1 MRILLSLSILLL
13 VLAVPTLAQDE
24 PVPLHPTA
32 TQRAEQTD
40 AAEPAVVPGAEQV
53 VPGGV
58 DILRTSG
65 LEFLINVLYAIA
77 AIFFVFGLKMLSSP
91 RTARQGNMVA
101 SFGMLVAVLITLFS
115 DEMFQTTGGVA
126 TVIAG
131 FVVGGLIG
139 LIAAKRVPM
148 TGMPEMV
155 ALFNGSGGIASAI
168 VAMAEY
174 WHGDLST
181 LLMDTRI
188 TIALSVLIGMVTF
201 TGSFIA
207 FLKLRGQWIPLWWAG
222 KEPAKDRQGNV
233 KKDDAGNVVMD
244 WKQYLKMGNPLTFP
258 AQHLLNLVLVI
269 VAVLLGV
276 VMATAPGHWEL
287 ILLILLAGVLGVL
300 ITIPIGGADMP
311 VVVSLL
317 NSYSGLAA
325 CAAGFV
331 LQNKGLIISGSLV
344 GASGLILTNIMCK
357 AMNRSLFN
365 VMAGGFG
372 QDAAAAGGTSMEG
385 KTVRQMDAEEAAMV
399 LEASQ
404 KVFVIPGYGMAV
416 AQAQHAVAEMAQLLA
431 DKDIEVKFGV
441 HPVAGRMPGHMNV
454 LLAEA
459 NVPYEQLADLELN
472 SEMDQCDVALIIGAN
487 DVVNPDARRPDSQ
500 IAGMPIFDVDKARTV
515 MVCKR
520 SLNPG
525 FAGIQ
530 NPLFFNE
537 NTVMLFG
544 DAKKMVSGIVNEL
557 KGG

>member
-1 MRILLSLSILLL
+1 MT
-13 VLAVPTLAQDE
+13 TLA
-24 PVPLHPTA
+24 T
-32 TQRAEQTD
+32 
-40 AAEPAVVPGAEQV
+40 
-53 VPGGV
+53 
-58 DILRTSG
+58 ISG
-65 LEFLINVLYAIA
+65 LLAQVSSAPVTQTALAAPASGVRDFLVKVIYAIA

-91 RTARQGNMVA
+91 RTARTGNIVA
-101 SFGMLVAVLITLFS
+101 AIGMLIAVVVTLVSEANIGF
-115 DEMFQTTGGVA
+115 GVI
-126 TVIAG
+126 IAG

-139 LIAAKRVPM
+139 LVAAKRVPM

-155 ALFNGSGGIASAI
+155 ALFNGSGGLASAL

-174 WHGDLST
+174 WRLADLSQH
-181 LLMDTRI
+181 LLDARI
-188 TIALSVLIGMVTF
+188 TISLTLLIGMVTF
-201 TGSFIA
+201 TGSVVA
-207 FLKLRGQWIPLWWAG
+207 FLKLRGQWIPVCWAG
-222 KEPAKDRQGNV
+222 KQPKKDRDGNV
-233 KKDDAGNVVMD
+233 TQDEAGNVVMD
-244 WKQYLKMGNPLTFP
+244 WKQYIKMGNPMTFP
-258 AQHLLNLVLVI
+258 MQHALNLAVVLIVI
-269 VAVLLGV
+269 LLGV
-276 VMATAPGHWEL
+276 AVAMNPAAQWANIL
-287 ILLILLAGVLGVL
+287 IILLAAVLGVL

-331 LQNKGLIISGSLV
+331 LRNNGLIISGSLV
-344 GASGLILTNIMCK
+344 GASGLILTTIMCK
-357 AMNRSLFN
+357 AMNRSFWN

-372 QDAAAAGGTSMEG
+372 QDIQTAGATTSTAG
-385 KTVRQMDAEEAAMV
+385 QTVRQMDAEEAAMV
-399 LEASQ
+399 LEACQ
-404 KVFVIPGYGMAV
+404 KVFIIPGYGMAV
-416 AQAQHAVAEMAQLLA
+416 AQAQHAVAEMADLLA
-431 DKDIEVKFGV
+431 SKDIEVRYGV

-459 NVPYEQLADLELN
+459 NVPYEQLSDLDLN

-525 FAGIQ
+525 FAGIE

-544 DAKKMVSGIVNEL
+544 DAKKMITSVITAL
-557 KGG
+557 KEG

>member
-1 MRILLSLSILLL
+1 MKPQHAWTTLIAML
-13 VLAVPTLAQDE
+13 VLAAPALAQID
-24 PVPLHPTA
+24 TA
-32 TQRAEQTD
+32 GETAEIETASVSALQDFIVNT
-40 AAEPAVVPGAEQV
+40 
-53 VPGGV
+53 
-58 DILRTSG
+58 
-65 LEFLINVLYAIA
+65 LYGIA

-101 SFGMLVAVLITLFS
+101 SIGMLIAVVITLL
-115 DEMFQTTGGVA
+115 DPHMFPAESRSGAIA

-131 FVVGGLIG
+131 LVVGAAVGT
-139 LIAAKRVPM
+139 IAARTVPM

-155 ALFNGSGGIASAI
+155 ALFNGSGGLASAL

-174 WHGDLST
+174 WHDAPST

-188 TIALSVLIGMVTF
+188 SIGLSILIGMVTF

-207 FLKLRGQWIPLWWAG
+207 FLKLRGQWIPVYWAG
-222 KEPAKDRQGNV
+222 KTPAKDRQGNI
-233 KKDDAGNVVMD
+233 KTDDAGNTIMD
-244 WKQYLKMGNPLTFP
+244 WARYIKMGNPLTFP
-258 AQHLLNLVLVI
+258 MQHLLNLLMVI
-269 VAVLLGV
+269 IAIALGV
-276 VMATAPGHWEL
+276 VMASGPAHWEM
-287 ILLILLAGVLGVL
+287 IVLILLAAVLGVL

-331 LQNKGLIISGSLV
+331 LQNKGLIISGALV

-357 AMNRSLFN
+357 AMNRSFFN

-372 QDAAAAGGTSMEG
+372 QDTAAAGGTSVEG

-399 LEASQ
+399 LEAAE
-404 KVFVIPGYGMAV
+404 KIFVIPGYGMAV
-416 AQAQHAVAEMAQLLA
+416 AQAQHAVAEMATLLA
-431 DKDIEVKFGV
+431 GKGADVRFGV

-472 SEMDQCDVALIIGAN
+472 SEMEQCDVALVIGAN

-500 IAGMPIFDVDKARTV
+500 IAGMPIFDVDRARTV

-525 FAGIQ
+525 FAGIE
-530 NPLFFNE
+530 NPLFFND

-544 DAKKMVSGIVNEL
+544 DAKKMVSGIVTEL

>member
-1 MRILLSLSILLL
+1 MASILIGPG
-13 VLAVPTLAQDE
+13 VLLAQ
-24 PVPLHPTA
+24 HA
-32 TQRAEQTD
+32 TTTQ
-40 AAEPAVVPGAEQV
+40 AAMAA
-53 VPGGV
+53 GV
-58 DILRTSG
+58 DARD
-65 LEFLINVLYAIA
+65 FVINILYAVA

-101 SFGMLVAVLITLFS
+101 ALGMFIAVVITLL
-115 DEMFQTTGGVA
+115 DQAIIGYGTM
-126 TVIAG
+126 IAG
-131 FVVGGLIG
+131 FIVGGAIG
-139 LIAAKRVPM
+139 AIAAKRVPM

-155 ALFNGSGGIASAI
+155 ALFNGSGGIASAF
-168 VAMAEY
+168 VAAAEY
-174 WHGDLST
+174 WHVAPAT

-188 TIALSVLIGMVTF
+188 SIGISILIGMVTF
-201 TGSFIA
+201 TGSVIA
-207 FLKLRGQWIPLWWAG
+207 YAKLAGKWIPVPWAG
-222 KEPAKDRQGNV
+222 KAPKTDREGNL
-233 KKDDAGNVVMD
+233 KKDASGNAIMD
-244 WKQYLKMGNPLTFP
+244 WKSYIKMGNPLVFP
-258 AQHLLNLVLVI
+258 MQHPVNLVIFI
-269 VAVLLGV
+269 VAIGLCV
-276 VMATAPGHWEL
+276 VMASGPASWEM
-287 ILLILLAGVLGVL
+287 ILLIIVAAALGVL
-300 ITIPIGGADMP
+300 ITMPIGGADMP

-357 AMNRSLFN
+357 AMNRSLLN

-372 QDAAAAGGTSMEG
+372 QESSGAGGTSVEG

-404 KVFVIPGYGMAV
+404 KVFIIPGYGMAV
-416 AQAQHAVAEMAQLLA
+416 AQAQHTVAEMASLLA
-431 DKDIEVKFGV
+431 AKDIDVRYGV

-459 NVPYEQLADLELN
+459 NVPYEQLSDLELN

-544 DAKKMVSGIVNEL
+544 DAKKFVSEIVTNL
-557 KGG
+557 KES

>member
-1 MRILLSLSILLL
+1 MTSSSLFTGL
-13 VLAVPTLAQDE
+13 LAQVAD
-24 PVPLHPTA
+24 PT
-32 TQRAEQTD
+32 TT
-40 AAEPAVVPGAEQV
+40 AAVQEAVGSAGDVRDFV
-53 VPGGV
+53 VKTV
-58 DILRTSG
+58 
-65 LEFLINVLYAIA
+65 YAVA

-101 SFGMLVAVLITLFS
+101 SVGMLIAVVVTLISVAEV
-115 DEMFQTTGGVA
+115 DW
-126 TVIAG
+126 TVII
-131 FVVGGLIG
+131 IG
-139 LIAAKRVPM
+139 LIAGGSIGLVAAKRVPM

-155 ALFNGSGGIASAI
+155 ALFNGSGGMASAV

-174 WHGDLST
+174 WNVPDYST
-181 LLMDTRI
+181 HLLDGRI
-188 TIALSVLIGMVTF
+188 TIALTLLIGWVTA

-207 FLKLRGQWIPLWWAG
+207 FLKLRGQWIPVYWAG
-222 KEPAKDRQGNV
+222 KEPKKDREGNIKKDEQGNT
-233 KKDDAGNVVMD
+233 VMD
-244 WKQYLKMGNPLTFP
+244 WKQYIKMGNPLTFP
-258 AQHLLNLVLVI
+258 LQHPVNLL
-269 VAVLLGV
+269 AVLLVIALGV
-276 VMATAPGHWEL
+276 VLAMNPAASWSVVL
-287 ILLILLAGVLGVL
+287 IILLAALLGVL
-300 ITIPIGGADMP
+300 ITAPIGGADMP

-331 LQNKGLIISGSLV
+331 LHNTGLIISGALV

-357 AMNRSLFN
+357 AMNRSFFN

-372 QDAAAAGGTSMEG
+372 QDIASAGDTSMEG
-385 KTVRQMDAEEAAMV
+385 KTVRSWEAMDAAVALEQAA
-399 LEASQ
+399 

-416 AQAQHAVAEMAQLLA
+416 AQAQHAVAEMASLLA
-431 DKDIEVKFGV
+431 AKGVEVKYGV

-459 NVPYEQLADLELN
+459 NVPYEQLSDLELN
-472 SEMDQCDVALIIGAN
+472 GEMDQCDVALIIGAN
-487 DVVNPDARRPDSQ
+487 DVVNPDARKPDSQ

-544 DAKKMVSGIVNEL
+544 DAKKMVSGIVTEL
-557 KGG
+557 KGGE

>member
-1 MRILLSLSILLL
+1 MMESLPTAGLLL
-13 VLAVPTLAQDE
+13 AQAT
-24 PVPLHPTA
+24 HPA
-32 TQRAEQTD
+32 TQ
-40 AAEPAVVPGAEQV
+40 AVEAMAGANDV
-53 VPGGV
+53 G
-58 DILRTSG
+58 S
-65 LEFLINVLYAIA
+65 FFINVIYAIA

-101 SFGMLVAVLITLFS
+101 SLGMLIAVVVTLFAS
-115 DEMFQTTGGVA
+115 GMFPDGSAITIVL
-126 TVIAG
+126 AG
-131 FVVGGLIG
+131 LVVGAAIG
-139 LIAAKRVPM
+139 AIAAFRVPM

-155 ALFNGSGGIASAI
+155 ALFNGSGGIASAV

-174 WHGDLST
+174 WHVHSFSE
-181 LLMDTRI
+181 LLLDTRI
-188 TIALSVLIGMVTF
+188 SIAISILIGMVTF
-201 TGSFIA
+201 TGSVIA
-207 FLKLRGQWIPLWWAG
+207 FLKLRGQWIPIPWAG
-222 KEPAKDRQGNV
+222 KAPKKDREGNI
-233 KKDDAGNVVMD
+233 KKDDAGQPILD
-244 WKQYLKMGNPLTFP
+244 WKQYIKMGNPLVFP
-258 AQHLLNLVLVI
+258 MQHWVNLLLLVG
-269 VAVLLGV
+269 AVLLGIA
-276 VMATAPGHWEL
+276 MAGGPAHWEM
-287 ILLILLAGVLGVL
+287 ILLILLAAVLGVL
-300 ITIPIGGADMP
+300 ITAPIGGADMP

-357 AMNRSLFN
+357 AMNRSFFN

-372 QDAAAAGGTSMEG
+372 QDTAEAGSTSVEG

-416 AQAQHAVAEMAQLLA
+416 AQAQHTVAEMAEQLA
-431 DKDIEVKFGV
+431 RRGIDVKYGV

-530 NPLFFNE
+530 NPLFFND

-544 DAKKMVSGIVNEL
+544 DAKKMVSGIVTEL
-557 KGG
+557 KES

>member
-1 MRILLSLSILLL
+1 MIDGWTSVGFL
-13 VLAVPTLAQDE
+13 LAQTTA
-24 PVPLHPTA
+24 PVQEAVDQLG
-32 TQRAEQTD
+32 D
-40 AAEPAVVPGAEQV
+40 AAEHMVVTTPTDVPTFVINIMYAV
-53 VPGGV
+53 
-58 DILRTSG
+58 
-65 LEFLINVLYAIA
+65 A
-77 AIFFVFGLKMLSSP
+77 AVFFVFGLKMLSSP
-91 RTARQGNMVA
+91 RTARRGNVVA
-101 SFGMLVAVLITLFS
+101 SLGMLLAVVITLF
-115 DEMFQTTGGVA
+115 DQGIVGYGTM
-126 TVIAG
+126 IAG
-131 FVVGGLIG
+131 FVVGGAIG
-139 LIAAKRVPM
+139 AFAARKVPM

-155 ALFNGSGGIASAI
+155 ALFNGSGGLASAA

-174 WHGDLST
+174 WHAPFAT

-188 TIALSVLIGMVTF
+188 SIAISVLIGLVTF
-201 TGSFIA
+201 TGSVIA
-207 FLKLRGQWIPLWWAG
+207 FLKLRGQWIPLPWAG
-222 KEPAKDRQGNV
+222 KEPKKDRDGNV
-233 KKDDAGNVVMD
+233 KKDDAGNPVMD
-244 WKQYLKMGNPLTFP
+244 WKQYIKIGNPLTFP
-258 AQHLLNLVLVI
+258 MQHLLNLVLII
-269 VAVLLGV
+269 VAIGLGV
-276 VMATAPGHWEL
+276 VMAGGPAHWEM
-287 ILLILLAGVLGVL
+287 ILLLLVAAVLGVL

-357 AMNRSLFN
+357 AMNRSLLN

-372 QDAAAAGGTSMEG
+372 QDSSAAGGTSVEG
-385 KTVRQMDAEEAAMV
+385 KTVRQMDAEEAAMM
-399 LEASQ
+399 LEAAQ

-416 AQAQHAVAEMAQLLA
+416 AQAQHAVAEMAELLSQR
-431 DKDIEVKFGV
+431 DIEVRFGV

-459 NVPYEQLADLELN
+459 NVPYERLSDLELN
-472 SEMDQCDVALIIGAN
+472 SEMEQCDVALIIGAN

-530 NPLFFNE
+530 NPLFFND

-557 KGG
+557 KES

>member
-1 MRILLSLSILLL
+1 MM
-13 VLAVPTLAQDE
+13 LAYPLGMLLAQTDPQILSE
-24 PVPLHPTA
+24 TA
-32 TQRAEQTD
+32 GGDVRGFLVD
-40 AAEPAVVPGAEQV
+40 LIYAV
-53 VPGGV
+53 
-58 DILRTSG
+58 
-65 LEFLINVLYAIA
+65 A

-91 RTARQGNMVA
+91 RTARRGNLVA
-101 SFGMLVAVLITLFS
+101 ALGMLIAVVVTLVS
-115 DEMFQTTGGVA
+115 KADIGWPVI
-126 TVIAG
+126 IAG
-131 FVVGGLIG
+131 FVVGGTIG
-139 LIAAKRVPM
+139 LIAARRVPM

-155 ALFNGSGGIASAI
+155 ALFNGSGGLASAV

-174 WHGDLST
+174 WRIDVNEH
-181 LLMDTRI
+181 LLDSRI
-188 TIALSVLIGMVTF
+188 TIALTLLIGMVTF
-201 TGSFIA
+201 AGSCIA
-207 FLKLRGQWIPLWWAG
+207 FGKLRGLTIRGIRL
-222 KEPAKDRQGNV
+222 
-233 KKDDAGNVVMD
+233 
-244 WKQYLKMGNPLTFP
+244 GNPLILP
-258 AQHLLNLVLVI
+258 LRHPLNLALLAVI
-269 VAVLLGV
+269 ILLAVALAGNPGAQWAVLLI
-276 VMATAPGHWEL
+276 
-287 ILLILLAGVLGVL
+287 ILVAAVLGVL

-331 LQNKGLIISGSLV
+331 LHNTGLIISGSLV
-344 GASGLILTNIMCK
+344 GASGLILTRIMCK
-357 AMNRSLFN
+357 AMNRSFFN

-372 QDAAAAGGTSMEG
+372 QDVAAAGATSAEG

-404 KVFVIPGYGMAV
+404 RVFIIPGYGMAV
-416 AQAQHAVAEMAQLLA
+416 AQAQHAVAEMAGLLA
-431 DKDIEVKFGV
+431 KKGIEVKYGV

-500 IAGMPIFDVDKARTV
+500 IAGMPIFDVDRARTV

-525 FAGIQ
+525 FAGIE
-530 NPLFFNE
+530 NPLFFLE

-544 DAKKMVSGIVNEL
+544 DAKKMVSDVVSQL
-557 KGG
+557 KGN